1 MLQKLAK
8 ITLFENPDN
17 AQAIPSFGLP
27 ISPKS
32 ATSEIPVK
40 PTSAAGTGSKIR
52 PITTAKNTPKKC
64 QPF

>member
-1 MLQKLAK
+1 MPVDT
-8 ITLFENPDN
+8 I
-17 AQAIPSFGLP
+17 FGLP

-52 PITTAKNTPKKC
+52 PITTAKIRLRSANH
-64 QPF
+64 FELILLVLV